1 MQEWMRWQ
9 PTKARRFSS
18 MLLEPARIVVGVGAA
33 MAFIGGFMPWAD
45 GTVPGLSGMGPEF
58 FSGLGGAGDGLVVI
72 LLSGI
77 VGVLT
82 LHRTP
87 AQSRVRTVR
96 LLPAIFVW
104 LIAMSWISG
113 YRAASDAIDSWA
125 HRGGHGSIAPG
136 LWLVGLGIVLMTAG
150 TLYLLPPVLRW
161 RSSSDD
167 PGDLLK
173 VTWGGVAVFVA
184 ALVGIVVGAAFGIEL
199 GLSITGSMV
208 IMGALALGATFG
220 GLAGAY
226 IGAWAMR
233 RVIREVTARRS

>member
-199 GLSITGSMV
+199 GLSIT
-208 IMGALALGATFG
+208 FG